1 MSECTLSSQTDAA
14 FQIRYD
20 VNTESRTFSI
30 RSRPA
35 LSSRELISRSS
46 THGEQGRCRIDVI
59 YTVKGPSRTLL
70 VELIRDLEFRL
81 KAGEA

>member
-1 MSECTLSSQTDAA
+1 
-14 FQIRYD
+14 
-20 VNTESRTFSI
+20 
-30 RSRPA
+30 